1 MREIVFRDLT
11 QLGNDM
17 VRLYQ
22 QVPEAEFRDYLD
34 SLTSFE
40 WTQVHVFDSK
50 GDPTVQHVLAGRPP
64 ESIEAQVVKDVLSG
78 RPYHSTEPENLSPSS
93 ASLF

>member
-34 SLTSFE
+34 SLKSFE

-50 GDPTVQHVLAGRPP
+50 GDQLCSMSSPDGRR
-64 ESIEAQVVKDVLSG
+64 SRLRHKW
-78 RPYHSTEPENLSPSS
+78 
-93 ASLF
+93 